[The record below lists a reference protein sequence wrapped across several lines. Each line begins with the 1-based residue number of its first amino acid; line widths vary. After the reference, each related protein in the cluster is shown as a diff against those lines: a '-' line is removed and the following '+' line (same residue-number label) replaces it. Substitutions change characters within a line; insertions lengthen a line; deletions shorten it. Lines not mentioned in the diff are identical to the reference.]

1 MTLWRQVLGAL
12 NDPQATGREK
22 VLAKGAAE
30 FARTRSAGP
39 APDADDVIRIAMTAF
54 AVLLDPSTAAAAL
67 NERRQQG

>member
-30 FARTRSAGP
+30 LARTRSAGP
-39 APDADDVIRIAMTAF
+39 APRRGRRHPYRHDRVRG
-54 AVLLDPSTAAAAL
+54 AA
-67 NERRQQG
+67 